1 MIINKKIQYRLL
13 SRNIRY
19 AYIEGMAFCFMLGA
33 TIPYLGLYILR
44 FNGPE
49 ELVSLIAS
57 AQPVVLCVFSLLA
70 ATFVNSFQ
78 KKKPVLIPASFLVR
92 IFVLLI
98 ALIPLFPKQW
108 HAWMLFIMWGLMY
121 IPWAF
126 SNLSWSPMM
135 SNIIPD
141 QMQAGIFGT
150 RNTLTGVTTLL
161 GTVITGLILGKMPF
175 LPGFSLIISVS
186 FVGTMVSLY
195 YLNKLIEPL
204 VPEAGETKKEYRISN
219 VPLFQFDFKTTISTF
234 WDPNFGKIFSLTCLA
249 IFIFHIGYSMAIPL
263 FTLRQVQQ
271 LRLDN
276 ATIGLIATLM
286 GLAALFGSYSG
297 GRASNRWGYRY
308 VLLFSTLFSVVPP
321 LIWALTTKLPW
332 LYLASFLWGLTGNAY
347 MICFL
352 YMVLAVSPF
361 KDRSR
366 FVAMNTV
373 TGNLAG
379 ALGPIIGMLLLK
391 LPSLEIRGSL
401 LIASCFMLIGA
412 IFSFMVAKKSSI

>member
-1 MIINKKIQYRLL
+1 MNINKKIQYRLL

-19 AYIEGMAFCFMLGA
+19 AYIEGMAFCFMLGT

-57 AQPVVLCVFSLLA
+57 AQPVILCIFSLLA
-70 ATFVNSFQ
+70 ASFVNSFQ

-92 IFVLLI
+92 IFVFLI
-98 ALIPLFPKQW
+98 ALIPLFPKPW
-108 HAWMLFIMWGLMY
+108 HAWMLFIMWSLMY

-141 QMQAGIFGT
+141 EMQARFFGT

-161 GTVITGLILGKMPF
+161 GTIFTGFILGKMPF
-175 LPGFSLIISVS
+175 LPGFSLIFIIS
-186 FVGTMVSLY
+186 FAGTIVSLY
-195 YLNKLIEPL
+195 YLNKQIEPL
-204 VPEAGETKKEYRISN
+204 VPDPGETKKQYRTHN
-219 VPLFQFDFKTTISTF
+219 CPLFQFDFKTTFSTF
-234 WDPNFGKIFSLTCLA
+234 WDPIYGKIFGLTCLA

-271 LRLDN
+271 LGLDN
-276 ATIGLIATLM
+276 STIGWIATLT
-286 GLAALFGSYSG
+286 GLAALFGSYIG

-308 VLLFSTLFSVVPP
+308 VLLFSTMFSIIPP
-321 LIWALTTKLPW
+321 LIWALTPKLPW

-379 ALGPIIGMLLLK
+379 ALGPIIGMFLIK
-391 LPSLEIRGSL
+391 IPAVEIQGSL
-401 LIASCFMLIGA
+401 LIASLFMFIGA
-412 IFSFMVAKKSSI
+412 IFSFLVAKKGNI